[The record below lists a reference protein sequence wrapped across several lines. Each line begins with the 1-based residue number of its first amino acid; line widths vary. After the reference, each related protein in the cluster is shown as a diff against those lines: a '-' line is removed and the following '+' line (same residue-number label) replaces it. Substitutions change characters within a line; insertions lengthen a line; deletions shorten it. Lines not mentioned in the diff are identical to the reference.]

1 MRHALCVGLEI
12 RRAKKMPSKLRYG
25 LLLGITAIALIF
37 TQVQYGQGAGYY
49 IQYIYDDAGNLI
61 QRIRHEYDG
70 TDPVTTPNP
79 PAGTY
84 YTPISVTLTCTDPGG
99 SGCAAIYYSTN
110 GSQYTTNSSPIS
122 IPTSMRLWFYST
134 DRANN
139 TEDERFQDY
148 TITIDTIAP
157 TTTASPRGGTY
168 SVHHTPI
175 NVTLT
180 CSDSGGSGCNGIYY
194 STSGSPYNSYSSPI
208 SITANTTLGFYSMD
222 HAGNTESPPKSE
234 TYTIDTCSALAAKV
248 VGGSNYLTIQEAYNN
263 AGSGATIK
271 TRNVRFLGSL
281 TTDSLN
287 KTITLDGGYQ
297 CDFLNNSGNV
307 TNMKGS
313 ITTTPNGGTLTIKN
327 FVLDTN

>member
-1 MRHALCVGLEI
+1 VGLEI

-37 TQVQYGQGAGYY
+37 TQVQHGHGAGYY
-49 IQYIYDDAGNLI
+49 VEYIYDDAGNLV
-61 QRIRHEYDG
+61 QRIRHEYDA
-70 TDPVTTPNP
+70 TPPTTTPNP
-79 PAGTY
+79 SGGTY
-84 YTPISVTLTCTDPGG
+84 YTPISVTLTCSDPGG
-99 SGCAAIYYSTN
+99 AGCAAIYYSTN
-110 GSQYTTNSSPIS
+110 GSQYTTYSSPIS

-139 TEDERFQDY
+139 TEDVRFQDY
-148 TITIDTIAP
+148 TIMIDTIDP

-168 SVHHTPI
+168 SVHHTPV

-180 CSDSGGSGCNGIYY
+180 CIDTGGSGCNAVFY
-194 STSGSPYNSYSSPI
+194 STNGSQYNTYSSPI
-208 SITANTTLGFYSMD
+208 SISTNTTLWFYATD
-222 HAGNTESPPKSE
+222 HAGNVEYPFKSE
-234 TYTIDTCSALAAKV
+234 TYTIDTCSALPAKV
-248 VGGSNYLTIQEAYNN
+248 VGGLNYPTIQEAYNN

-297 CDFLNNSGNV
+297 CDFLNNSGTV

-313 ITTTPNGGTLTIKN
+313 ITTTPNGGALTIKN